1 MTKESTCKQ
10 CEKTCEKDKHLNQ
23 CEKNVKIEIFVKN
36 IDNSNHFE
44 ETCNHFFLVNN
55 FQNMKIKH
63 KKASLVIFIVHLFQ
77 RTLVCQID
85 R

>member
-1 MTKESTCKQ
+1 MKRHNIKN
-10 CEKTCEKDKHLNQ
+10 DKHLNQ

-36 IDNSNHFE
+36 NDNSNNFE
-44 ETCNHFFLVNN
+44 ETYNHFLVNK

-63 KKASLVIFIVHLFQ
+63 KIASLVIYIVHLFQ

>member
-10 CEKTCEKDKHLNQ
+10 CEKTYENDKHLNQ

-36 IDNSNHFE
+36 NDNSNHFE
-44 ETCNHFFLVNN
+44 ETYNHFLVNK

-63 KKASLVIFIVHLFQ
+63 K
-77 RTLVCQID
+77 T
-85 R
+85 